1 MEERAA
7 AAQLAA
13 LAHPTRVA
21 LVRLLAAHAPSGL
34 PAGAI
39 AVELGVAP
47 SSLSFHLREL
57 EAARLIRPARAGRN
71 ILYALELAELR
82 ALASFLTETCCGGR
96 PDLCGEG
103 FAATARQEDPRMA
116 EAETETERK
125 NPINVLFLCTGNSCR
140 SIMAECILNREG
152 QGRFRAFS
160 AGSHPK
166 GEIDSQTLAFLREHD
181 YPTEGLRSKSWDEF
195 ARPGAAEVDVVITV
209 CDDAAGEVCPV
220 WPGRPLS
227 AHWAMPDPAKVTGS
241 EAERYQV
248 IADLHR
254 MLRDRIRAFVSLP
267 VERLDRLAL
276 QAELDAI
283 GRLPRAP
290 KPSLPAAQS
299 TSV

>member
-7 AAQLAA
+7 AVQLAA
-13 LAHPTRVA
+13 LAHSTRVA

-39 AVELGVAP
+39 AAELGVAP

-82 ALASFLTETCCGGR
+82 ALVGFLTETCCAGR
-96 PDLCGEG
+96 PELCGEG
-103 FAATARQEDPRMA
+103 FAAIPRQEDPCMA
-116 EAETETERK
+116 EAETGTESK
-125 NPINVLFLCTGNSCR
+125 HVINVLFLCTGNSSR

-166 GEIDSQTLAFLREHD
+166 GEIDAQTLDHLRQADH
-181 YPTEGLRSKSWDEF
+181 PTEGLRSKSWDEF
-195 ARPGAAEVDVVITV
+195 ARPGAPEFDVIITV

-220 WPGRPLS
+220 WPGRPLT
-227 AHWAMPDPAKVTGS
+227 AHWAMPDPATFTGS
-241 EAERYQV
+241 EAERRQL
-248 IADLHR
+248 IADLYR
-254 MLRDRIRAFVSLP
+254 TLEDRIRAFVALP

-283 GRLPRAP
+283 GRMPRAP
-290 KPSLPAAQS
+290 APPLSAAQS
-299 TSV
+299 TA

>member
-39 AVELGVAP
+39 AAELGVPP
-47 SSLSFHLREL
+47 SSLSFHFREL
-57 EAARLIRPARAGRN
+57 EAARLIRPARVGRN

-82 ALASFLTETCCGGR
+82 ALAAFLTETCCGGR

-103 FAATARQEDPRMA
+103 FAATERQEHDPMA
-116 EAETETERK
+116 ETDAQG
-125 NPINVLFLCTGNSCR
+125 NPIYNVLFLCTGNSSR

-160 AGSHPK
+160 AGSQPK
-166 GEIDSQTLAFLREHD
+166 GEIDPQTLDLLRQLN

-195 ARPGAAEVDVVITV
+195 ARPGAPELDFVFTV
-209 CDDAAGEVCPV
+209 CDDAAGETCPA
-220 WPGRPLS
+220 WPGQPIT
-227 AHWAMPDPAKVTGS
+227 AHWGVPDPAKFEGNR
-241 EAERYQV
+241 AQRGQF
-248 IADLHR
+248 IADVYR
-254 MLRDRIRAFVSLP
+254 MLFNRISIFVSLP
-267 VERLDRLAL
+267 MKSLDRLAL
-276 QAELDAI
+276 QKRVDEI
-283 GRLPRAP
+283 GRLPRTPEAAQ
-290 KPSLPAAQS
+290 PAAPS
-299 TSV
+299 AA